1 MRRRSY
7 ADTQLTEDIDREEDE
22 EFFAAELGEKR
33 WTSTFADWKE
43 FRNQNITISSGTARW
58 IIYGVSLIFL
68 CTLFVS
74 LLRPHLPEIVVVK
87 KSHVLKKPAG
97 VRVEASV
104 FCMLHFS
111 AVMVVEI
118 LTLYRWQT
126 SIRRHI
132 GLLSP
137 AQPCPQWR
145 LA

>member
-7 ADTQLTEDIDREEDE
+7 ADTQLNEDIDREEDE

-33 WTSTFADWKE
+33 WKLAFADWKD

-58 IIYGVSLIFL
+58 IIYGVSIVFL
-68 CTLFVS
+68 CTLVVS

-104 FCMLHFS
+104 FCMWSFS
-111 AVMVVEI
+111 AAVVVAT
-118 LTLYRWQT
+118 LTLCRW
-126 SIRRHI
+126 
-132 GLLSP
+132 
-137 AQPCPQWR
+137 
-145 LA
+145 